1 MQNYTKIH
9 GFSKFKIIFI
19 LALMSAIAPLST
31 DMYLPALKSV
41 QESFNT
47 SEFLTQLSIATFFIA
62 FAFGQLIYRPLS
74 DIFGRK
80 KPLIVGIVIFMFSS
94 LGCVLVDN
102 VELFIVFRFLEALGG
117 CAGVVIAR
125 AVVNDLFELKEAGA
139 VFALMMVV
147 SSLAP
152 MLSPTFGSLLLKI
165 FSWQS
170 IFVTLFLLGVLL
182 IFLVVFVLKESASI
196 SNKVKF
202 SQKEIIKNYAFVLK
216 DRPFLVYIFSS
227 GFAMGA
233 IFAYITGSS
242 FVFIKSFG
250 LSEQTYGFLF
260 GLNSL
265 GFIIAANINAKLV
278 LNYSPYV
285 LLPKAFFA
293 MLTFGAALIFCSFLG
308 FYAFEIS
315 LFFIISML
323 GFIMPNTT
331 TLAMARF
338 RDHSGTAS
346 ALLGTLQFA
355 IAGLVSFIVGFVQAN
370 TPFLLS
376 VMIFGCIFLA
386 FFTYFF
392 IGKMVLKDE

>member
-62 FAFGQLIYRPLS
+62 FAFGQLIYGPLS
-74 DIFGRK
+74 NIFGRK
-80 KPLIVGIVIFMFSS
+80 KPLIVGIVIFMFSI

-202 SQKEIIKNYAFVLK
+202 SQKEIIK
-216 DRPFLVYIFSS
+216 
-227 GFAMGA
+227 
-233 IFAYITGSS
+233 IT
-242 FVFIKSFG
+242 
-250 LSEQTYGFLF
+250 
-260 GLNSL
+260 
-265 GFIIAANINAKLV
+265 
-278 LNYSPYV
+278 
-285 LLPKAFFA
+285 LL
-293 MLTFGAALIFCSFLG
+293 
-308 FYAFEIS
+308 Y
-315 LFFIISML
+315 
-323 GFIMPNTT
+323 
-331 TLAMARF
+331 
-338 RDHSGTAS
+338 
-346 ALLGTLQFA
+346 
-355 IAGLVSFIVGFVQAN
+355 
-370 TPFLLS
+370 
-376 VMIFGCIFLA
+376 
-386 FFTYFF
+386 
-392 IGKMVLKDE
+392 